1 MDALSLRQHEQLFHE
16 LAQCTR
22 SGVTLSQ
29 AFELISHHSN
39 DRIATRLRS
48 VRTHLQATGNLGRA
62 FRDAGFSESDAAV
75 IQAGEST
82 GRLDVVFLELGEF
95 YRQLAQ
101 ARAGIIARSIH
112 PVLVLHAG
120 AVLLAIP
127 PAILKGSWWEFLA
140 QSVPILAGFYLSLI
154 LAVILWRFTRR
165 WFSANAAAAAVI
177 LRVPLLGHF
186 LCEWTTWKFASVL
199 ALHVRAGGS
208 LLGAFEVAAA
218 SCDNALLRKAT
229 QTAISLVQRGESLGQ
244 AFESQP
250 GVPLRLYTLAPAEA
264 RPERIV
270 LSILQDE
277 EREFAIGDSGNH
289 WPAWPNAPPGQAC
302 SARSCCTGSSIPPS
316 CGPWRSPAAWCMPPP
331 PWARMSS
338 SLLFLA
344 KTSS

>member
-186 LCEWTTWKFASVL
+186 LCDWTTWKFASVL

-250 GVPLRLYTLAPAEA
+250 GVPKPLLRAIAIGEQAGRLDEESARAVEIFKRQTLGMVDAFAEWAPRILYFL
-264 RPERIV
+264 IV
-270 LSILQDE
+270 LFTAWRILAMASDFANSI
-277 EREFAIGDSGNH
+277 N
-289 WPAWPNAPPGQAC
+289 
-302 SARSCCTGSSIPPS
+302 
-316 CGPWRSPAAWCMPPP
+316 
-331 PWARMSS
+331 S
-338 SLLFLA
+338 SLNIE
-344 KTSS
+344 T